1 VVDGSASRQSR
12 SLGIKMKMKIVRWL
26 GVIAGICI
34 AAGSQ
39 AQMVTGAKM
48 PGFAEA
54 FGLTAK
60 PDVEVRQL
68 SVDTGSSTMVD
79 ILGDGEQAHLV
90 FHLTNRSNED
100 IRGKATFRLVHYG
113 TAVPEGD
120 VWVPHVF
127 KIGDI
132 GSTPVELNMAK
143 GASQD
148 VSVTPEVPSEYGG
161 YALVLDIPGRGSIF
175 AATLARVIAPERG
188 RVQFPTYALD
198 TEWPN
203 NMNEGVYTLMEKLG
217 IKGVRVGTG
226 FNLPSDPAY
235 KVEQARL
242 QQDMDWARKHD
253 VTVMLTLGGGSAH
266 SAIQPLG
273 RSRPWLS
280 PDGAMLKTKEDY
292 AWLPAYDND
301 FQAWTAKLAEDYGW
315 PKGNLNAVELWNE
328 PWEGISI
335 SGWGADIPRYRDIYT
350 HMANGIVEAREKAD
364 VKVLIG
370 GTCSSANAR
379 DKLFSD
385 GTDKFLPIFDFV
397 SVHYQALSAD
407 PTLEPKWMNRQS
419 PYGPV
424 RVWDTESWIANSE
437 DRIAGVIASMR
448 AQGQSR
454 TAGVF
459 RGNVYDSSNYKLN
472 GKVYPV
478 VQAYPAAAAIAAT
491 QKFIGQRPFR
501 EILFHNGLPWVFVF
515 DGLTDDTTGKIRP
528 DDGTVV
534 IVGNLAKIYPVNR
547 TLFRSV
553 KLSDKAA
560 IAVPDLGG
568 AVKMFDFYGNPLPSK
583 NGTLIVPLNGLGY
596 FLRSDGSAGSFA
608 KLIEAVRK
616 ARIDGIEPVEI
627 TARDM
632 TAPVNE
638 GAKLRIQLT
647 NVLNRSVRG
656 DLRAQLA
663 GLALSQAPPIV
674 LAPNET
680 REIVLNV
687 SGSPAASNTYPLSVR
702 FDAGADGSAQHA
714 EEMHANVIARR
725 TIKVD
730 GDLSDWKGV
739 LPQILPGSGI
749 SASLTEKAYLPF
761 VAMGDSQGTGAS
773 TVWLA
778 YDDKNF
784 YFAAKITDATPDEGM
799 VRFENRDDDSYFY
812 PDQVTAPDGTKLSWP
827 AGVRHFSYRQ
837 NFDDPAGT
845 SRSVAGRHEHDNVQ
859 IAFNVLDK
867 KPWLPYPPGTMP
879 RFIDYWDTDYEYAL
893 NNVAAQYGGGVE
905 IWRLLA
911 PGVPVKSFFPR
922 EPHSAIDGGPVK
934 TGQLISRREGN
945 LRIVEAAI
953 PWSEIPDVYKKIAAG
968 GTVKFSCRVNDNA
981 GESRELAEGRSVSK
995 ENGPAFHDS
1004 WQTHWANEVEFGVEK

>member
-1 VVDGSASRQSR
+1 MKFARLLSMIAVVCLAT
-12 SLGIKMKMKIVRWL
+12 VT
-26 GVIAGICI
+26 
-34 AAGSQ
+34 Q

-60 PDVEVRQL
+60 PDIEVHQL
-68 SVDTGSSTMVD
+68 SADTGSATMVD
-79 ILGDGEQAHLV
+79 ALGDGEHVQLV
-90 FHLTNRSNED
+90 FHLSNRSSQD
-100 IRGKATFRLVHYG
+100 IRGDASFHLVHYG
-113 TAVPEGD
+113 TAVPQGD
-120 VWVPHVF
+120 VWIPHVF
-127 KIGDI
+127 KIDDA
-132 GSTPVELNMAK
+132 GSTPVKLDLAK

-148 VSVTPEVPSEYGG
+148 VTISPQVPSAYGG
-161 YALVLDIPGRGSIF
+161 YALVLDVPGHGRVF
-175 AATLARVIAPERG
+175 AATLARVIAAEPG

-203 NMNEGVYTLMEKLG
+203 NMNEGVYTLLEKLG
-217 IKGVRVGTG
+217 VKGVRVGAG
-226 FNLPSDPAY
+226 FNPPSERAY
-235 KVEQARL
+235 SGEQARL
-242 QQDMDWARKHD
+242 RQEMDWAKKHN
-253 VTVMLTLGGGSAH
+253 VTVMMTLGGGAANSP
-266 SAIQPLG
+266 IQPLG
-273 RSRPWLS
+273 RTRPWLT
-280 PDGAMLKTKEDY
+280 PDGTMMKTKEDY

-328 PWEGISI
+328 PWEGTSI

-350 HMANGIVEAREKAD
+350 HMANGILEARANAG

-370 GTCSSANAR
+370 GTSSSANAR

-397 SVHYQALSAD
+397 SIHYQALAAD
-407 PTLEPKWMNRQS
+407 PTLEPTWMNRKS

-424 RVWDTESWIANSE
+424 KVWDTESWIANSE
-437 DRIAGVIASMR
+437 DRVAGVIASMR

-472 GKVYPV
+472 GQVYPV

-491 QKFIGQRPFR
+491 QRFIGQRPFH

-515 DGLTDDTTGKIRP
+515 DGLPDEATGKLRQ
-528 DDGTVV
+528 DDGTIVV
-534 IVGNLAKIYPVNR
+534 VGNLAKIYPVDR

-553 KLSDKAA
+553 KLDANA
-560 IAVPDLGG
+560 TMQVADLGG

-583 NGTLIVPLNGLGY
+583 NGKLTVPLNGLGY
-596 FLRSDGSAGSFA
+596 FLRSDGKSGSFA
-608 KLIEAVRK
+608 RLIGAVRA
-616 ARIDGIEPVEI
+616 ARIAGIEPVEV
-627 TARDM
+627 TAHDM
-632 TAPVNE
+632 TSPVNE
-638 GAKLRIQLT
+638 HAKLRIELT
-647 NVLNRSVRG
+647 NVLNRPIKG
-656 DLRAQLA
+656 NLTAHLG
-663 GLALSQAPPIV
+663 GLELSQAPPV
-674 LAPNET
+674 TLAPNET
-680 REIVLNV
+680 REIVLDV
-687 SGSPAASNTYPLSVR
+687 SGSPAMSNAYPLKVR
-702 FDAGADGSAQHA
+702 FDAGADGSAEHA

-725 TIKVD
+725 TIHVD

-739 LPQILPGSGI
+739 IPQVLPKTGI
-749 SASLTEKAYLPF
+749 TTSLTEQAYLPF
-761 VAMGDSQGTGAS
+761 MSSSDNGVGGAS

-784 YFAAKITDATPDEGM
+784 YFAAKIADTTPDEGM
-799 VRFENRDDDSYFY
+799 VRFETRDDDSYFY
-812 PDQVTAPDGTKLSWP
+812 PDHVTAADGTKLDWP
-827 AGVRHFSYRQ
+827 AGVRHYSYRR

-845 SRSVAGRHEHDNVQ
+845 SRSAAGRHGHDNVQ

-879 RFIDYWDTDYEYAL
+879 HFISYKDTDYEYAL
-893 NNVAAQYGGGVE
+893 NNVAPQFGGGVE
-905 IWRLLA
+905 IWRLAA
-911 PGVPVKSFFPR
+911 PGVPIKSFFPR

-934 TGQLISRREGN
+934 TGQLVSRREGN

-953 PWSEIPDVYKKIAAG
+953 PWSEMPEVYRKIAAG
-968 GTVKFSCRVNDNA
+968 QTVKFSCRVNDDR

-995 ENGPAFHDS
+995 ENSPAFHDS